1 MRVDR
6 ILVTAAVLAC
16 LTSAC
21 SENHSAHSQ
30 LANGGDPERG
40 RQVIADVGCGA
51 CHTIPGV
58 RAANGLVGPPL
69 MWWSRRAYIAGE
81 LPNTPENLVKWV
93 RFPRSV
99 EAHTAMPAVGLNEQQ
114 AKDVAAYLYT
124 LN

>member
-1 MRVDR
+1 M
-6 ILVTAAVLAC
+6 VLAAMILGC
-16 LTSAC
+16 LSSAC
-21 SENHSAHSQ
+21 SGNNSAHSQ
-30 LANGGDPERG
+30 PYVLAIGGNPERG
-40 RQVIADVGCGA
+40 RQIIADVGCGA
-51 CHTIPGV
+51 CHTIPGI

-93 RFPRSV
+93 RFPRSI
-99 EAHTAMPAVGLNEQQ
+99 EAHTAMPAVGLSEQQ